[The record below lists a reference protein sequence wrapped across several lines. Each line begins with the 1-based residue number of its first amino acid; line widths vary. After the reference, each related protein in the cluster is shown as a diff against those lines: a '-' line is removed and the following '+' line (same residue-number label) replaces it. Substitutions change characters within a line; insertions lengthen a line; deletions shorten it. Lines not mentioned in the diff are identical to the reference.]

1 MTDEALTNHVQD
13 HSFHP
18 RTQHE
23 LYDRPRRLIA
33 AIAARVEARQ
43 RAHLFVCG
51 RECGRKRRG
60 TTRTTRHREHLSR
73 ISPDSA
79 FVQVNAQIQRQDEEP
94 ARGLEPPTPCL
105 QAKLTA
111 IRLVLPRVRSAVTC
125 GYVRVDRV
133 RSSVKNHPDRA
144 VSPRFL
150 PLPCRGSRRSTT
162 ESGDRRTFFGPH
174 ELGRVGRRSWLL
186 PGAPAE
192 LDAEMR
198 RLEVTAANPLVSISG
213 LLEAS
218 PV

>member
-1 MTDEALTNHVQD
+1 MRTCSCAAGSAAGNGAA
-13 HSFHP
+13 P
-18 RTQHE
+18 RGLPDT
-23 LYDRPRRLIA
+23 A
-33 AIAARVEARQ
+33 ST
-43 RAHLFVCG
+43 C
-51 RECGRKRRG
+51 
-60 TTRTTRHREHLSR
+60 R

-133 RSSVKNHPDRA
+133 RSSVKDHPDRA

-150 PLPCRGSRRSTT
+150 PLPCRRSRRPTA

-186 PGAPAE
+186 PGAPLSSTPTCE
-192 LDAEMR
+192 GSR
-198 RLEVTAANPLVSISG
+198 
-213 LLEAS
+213 S
-218 PV
+218 PRQTPS